1 MTKTKLQLLVAALAL
16 VGTISQAQVNQGEV
30 TLNTIAD
37 LDLTYPIYRNGVA
50 QTAAVRGFYTAGD
63 WGAAKLFRYD
73 STNALSTNAIRRASR
88 NGVGRWVH
96 DWADGDIRAFGAK
109 PDSSTDN
116 TAAYALAVAEA
127 KSRNGG
133 YTLYF
138 PPGAYV
144 GYLDLTYRVN
154 VKGANAGRFS
164 EFTALAPT
172 NQTFVAGL
180 SQLILP
186 AGANRPLILI
196 TNDGSGYIRQPDK
209 VWSDGSVYT
218 SVYGGNSISDI
229 ILNGNGGNQSSN
241 NCDLIRMTG
250 FWGIT
255 VENVGLFNNRG
266 YAIRAQAIN
275 ACRFSKLFGFAAN
288 APTPSKGIYIGTAA
302 DNIFSEWWIGGYDG
316 PVLWIRGSD
325 HWKNQSSD
333 LMLFNSGSAGSQTNR
348 WAIAVDSGTDVVTTT
363 GSHYLETGDPVEFYT
378 DGGTLPAGVVSTN
391 TYHAV
396 KQSATTF
403 KVARAYTHAVAGTN
417 LVDFTT
423 TGSGTNY
430 AWIGP
435 MAGFYASD
443 QARRNTYANIRVDQ
457 NYTDGFVLNNA
468 HRLVFS
474 SLFAGENDFNNS
486 ANNSYG
492 MRILGN
498 SQGNTVSGFVIYTT
512 PGGVQFQDDS
522 QENTVLSA
530 AIDTDVTTRWA
541 VADEN
546 DKNFYQEARSLWIG
560 DYARV
565 GNSNQTTALDVV
577 GNASGIRVLRL
588 IRPSAGATNTIGTAL
603 NQIILYNDVG
613 ANQGRI
619 ALFEGGTNYTT
630 LSFTKALS
638 TNDPARQLTIT
649 AGAAT
654 GTNKNGATVFL
665 QAAAGTG
672 SGTNGAFE
680 FQTPITTSS
689 GTNAQSLQ
697 TVVKIGQAGNI
708 KLLELPSAPLTD
720 VTNSYFYGIIGGVTN
735 WYFFRNGAWVGLP

>member
-1 MTKTKLQLLVAALAL
+1 MKITSFLTLAALLAAFSVSAQPSYNTVDSML
-16 VGTISQAQVNQGEV
+16 SAVTKPGTLRTGS
-30 TLNTIAD
+30 TL
-37 LDLTYPIYRNGVA
+37 
-50 QTAAVRGFYTAGD
+50 QTLGYDTARDTGNPLI
-63 WGAAKLFRYD
+63 WSWD
-73 STNALSTNAIRRASR
+73 STNTLTTNRFRRMVGT
-88 NGVGRWVH
+88 NLVGRLVH
-96 DWADGDIRAFGAK
+96 DWSGDVRAFGIEG
-109 PDSSTDN
+109 DGSTDN

-133 YTLYF
+133 FTLYF

-144 GYLDLTYRVN
+144 GYFDLPYRVN
-154 VKGANAGRFS
+154 IKGANAGRFS
-164 EFTALAPT
+164 EFTALSPT

-209 VWSDGSVYT
+209 VWGDGSVYT

-275 ACRFSKLFGFAAN
+275 ACRFSKIFGFAAN
-288 APTPSKGIYIGTAA
+288 TPTPSKGIYIGTAA
-302 DNIFSEWWIGGYDG
+302 DNIFSEWWLGGYDG
-316 PVLWIRGSD
+316 PVLWVRGSD

-333 LMLFNSGSAGSQTNR
+333 LMLFNSGSAGSQTNQ
-348 WAIAVDSGTDVVTTT
+348 WVSAVDTGTDIITTT
-363 GSHYLETGDPVEFYT
+363 GTHSLETGDPVEFYT
-378 DGGTLPAGVVSTN
+378 TSGTLPTGVVSTN
-391 TYHAV
+391 TYHVV
-396 KQSATTF
+396 KQSSTTF
-403 KVARAYTHAVAGTN
+403 KVARAYTHAIAGTN

-423 TGSGTNY
+423 PGSGTWY
-430 AWIGP
+430 SWIGP
-435 MAGFYASD
+435 MSGFYASD

-474 SLFAGENDFNNS
+474 SLFAGENDFNNA
-486 ANNSYG
+486 ANDSYG
-492 MRILGN
+492 MRIRGN

-522 QENTVLSA
+522 QENTILSA
-530 AIDTDVTTRWA
+530 AIDTDVTTRWS

-546 DKNFYQEARSLWIG
+546 DKNFYQEARSLLVG
-560 DYARV
+560 DYAKI
-565 GNSNQTTALDVV
+565 GNSNQTVALDLV

-588 IRPSAGATNTIGTAL
+588 LRPSAGATNSIGTSS
-603 NQIILYNDVG
+603 NQVILYNDAG
-613 ANQGRI
+613 PNQGRI

-630 LSFTKALS
+630 LSFTKGLS
-638 TNDPARQLTIT
+638 TNDPSRFLTFT

-654 GTNKNGATVFL
+654 GTDKAGSTLRF
-665 QAAAGTG
+665 QAPAGTG
-672 SGTNGAFE
+672 AGTGGKFE
-680 FQTPITTSS
+680 FQTPVTTSS
-689 GTNAQSLQ
+689 GTTAQSFQ
-697 TVVKIGQAGNI
+697 TPVSIEQEGNI
-708 KLLELPSAPLTD
+708 QLLQLSAAPTAV
-720 VTNSYFYGIIGGVTN
+720 VTNGSFFYGVIGGVTN
-735 WYFFRNGAWVGLP
+735 FWFRRTNGWVGLP